1 MKACF
6 IGHRNIVNSNE
17 LVSLLSKTVEMLINK
32 GVTTFLFGSK
42 SRFDELSLKIVTEFK
57 KIYPFIQRVYVR
69 SAYQHIDKP
78 YEDYLLTFYDKTYFP
93 AKLEGAGKCS
103 YVKRNYEMIDNSS
116 YCVFYYN
123 ENYIPKTKNQCKL
136 NMLGSK
142 SKSGTKIAYNYAKK
156 KKKEIINLF
165 KQ

>member
-6 IGHRNIVNSNE
+6 IGHRNIVKSNE
-17 LVSLLSKTVEMLINK
+17 LVSLLNETVEMLINK

-42 SRFDELSLKIVTEFK
+42 SQFDELSLKIVTEFK

-69 SAYQHIDKP
+69 SAYQHIDKS

-93 AKLEGAGKCS
+93 TKLERAGKCS
-103 YVKRNYEMIDNSS
+103 YVERNYEMIDNSS
-116 YCVFYYN
+116 YCVFYCN

-136 NMLGSK
+136 NMLVSK

-156 KKKEIINLF
+156 RRKKL
-165 KQ
+165 